1 MNYDRMNVLSL
12 IDVSFSYRPGREVLK
27 GVSLSVERGE
37 QVALIGANGVGKSTL
52 LKLFVG
58 LLEPHSG
65 CVEVCGMTVERKNLA
80 SVRRAAGYV
89 FQDAE
94 SQLFL
99 ANVWEDVA
107 FGPRN
112 EGLAE
117 DEVRKRTEVAL
128 ESVGI
133 SSLAQEH
140 VYRLSGGQKRLASIA
155 TVLALRPEVLLLDEP
170 TKGLDAYAKQ
180 RIIKIIRELKS
191 SGVTVVVVTHDV
203 EFASLCADR
212 CALFFRGSIVSTSVP
227 SEFFSENSFYTTAAN
242 RMSRSVFKNAVTA
255 ADVINLYKA
264 NTESDA

>member
-1 MNYDRMNVLSL
+1 MNVLSL
-12 IDVSFSYRPGREVLK
+12 KDVSFSYRPGREVLK

-58 LLEPHSG
+58 LLEPHTG

-155 TVLALRPEVLLLDEP
+155 TVLALRPDVLLLDEP
-170 TKGLDAYAKQ
+170 TLALDPRNRRMVIRALGDLPCAKL
-180 RIIKIIRELKS
+180 IA
-191 SGVTVVVVTHDV
+191 THDLDFV
-203 EFASLCADR
+203 LDSCSRVIVMSDGRIVAEGEPADILQNCELLESNGLELPLSLSHCR
-212 CALFFRGSIVSTSVP
+212 Q
-227 SEFFSENSFYTTAAN
+227 
-242 RMSRSVFKNAVTA
+242 
-255 ADVINLYKA
+255 
-264 NTESDA
+264 

>member
-1 MNYDRMNVLSL
+1 MIGDRINVLSL
-12 IDVSFSYRPGREVLK
+12 KDVSFSYRPGREVLK

-58 LLEPHSG
+58 LLDPQSG
-65 CVEVCGMTVERKNLA
+65 SVEVCGMSVERKNLA
-80 SVRRAAGYV
+80 AVRRAAGYV

-112 EGLAE
+112 EGLVE

-155 TVLALRPEVLLLDEP
+155 TVLAMRPDVLLLDEP
-170 TKGLDAYAKQ
+170 TLALDPRNRRMVIRALGDLPCAKLIATHDLDFVLDSCSRVIVMSGG
-180 RIIKIIRELKS
+180 RIVAEGAPADILQNRELLES
-191 SGVTVVVVTHDV
+191 NGL
-203 EFASLCADR
+203 ELPLSLSHCR
-212 CALFFRGSIVSTSVP
+212 Q
-227 SEFFSENSFYTTAAN
+227 
-242 RMSRSVFKNAVTA
+242 
-255 ADVINLYKA
+255 
-264 NTESDA
+264 

>member
-1 MNYDRMNVLSL
+1 MIGDRINVLSL
-12 IDVSFSYRPGREVLK
+12 KDVSFSYRPGREVLK

-155 TVLALRPEVLLLDEP
+155 TVLALRPDVLLLDEP
-170 TKGLDAYAKQ
+170 TLALDPRNRRMVIRALGDLPCAKLIATHDLDFVLDSCSRVIVISGG
-180 RIIKIIRELKS
+180 RIVAEGAPAVILRNRELLES
-191 SGVTVVVVTHDV
+191 NGLELPLSQT
-203 EFASLCADR
+203 SR
-212 CALFFRGSIVSTSVP
+212 CQ
-227 SEFFSENSFYTTAAN
+227 
-242 RMSRSVFKNAVTA
+242 
-255 ADVINLYKA
+255 
-264 NTESDA
+264 

>member
-1 MNYDRMNVLSL
+1 MNDDRMNVLSL
-12 IDVSFSYRPGREVLK
+12 KDVSFSYRPGREVLK

-58 LLEPHSG
+58 LLEPQSG
-65 CVEVCGMTVERKNLA
+65 SVEVCGMSLERTNLA
-80 SVRRAAGYV
+80 AVRRAAGYV

-117 DEVRKRTEVAL
+117 DEVRRRTADAL

-155 TVLALRPEVLLLDEP
+155 TVLALRPDVLLLDEP
-170 TKGLDAYAKQ
+170 TLALDPRNRRMVIRALGDLPCAKL
-180 RIIKIIRELKS
+180 IA
-191 SGVTVVVVTHDV
+191 THDLDFV
-203 EFASLCADR
+203 LDSCSRVIVMSGGRIVAEGEPADILQNCELLESNGLELPLSLSHCR
-212 CALFFRGSIVSTSVP
+212 Q
-227 SEFFSENSFYTTAAN
+227 
-242 RMSRSVFKNAVTA
+242 
-255 ADVINLYKA
+255 
-264 NTESDA
+264 

>member
-12 IDVSFSYRPGREVLK
+12 KDVSFSYRPGREVLK

-80 SVRRAAGYV
+80 TVRRAAGYV

-112 EGLAE
+112 EGLSE
-117 DEVRKRTEVAL
+117 DEVRRRTADAL

-133 SSLAQEH
+133 SSLSQEH

-155 TVLALRPEVLLLDEP
+155 TVLAMRPDVLLLDEP
-170 TKGLDAYAKQ
+170 TLALDPRNRRMVIRALGDLPCAKLIATHDLDFVLDSCSRVIVMSDG
-180 RIIKIIRELKS
+180 RIVAEGEPADILQNRELLESNGLELPLSLS
-191 SGVTVVVVTHDV
+191 S
-203 EFASLCADR
+203 C
-212 CALFFRGSIVSTSVP
+212 
-227 SEFFSENSFYTTAAN
+227 
-242 RMSRSVFKNAVTA
+242 SR
-255 ADVINLYKA
+255 
-264 NTESDA
+264 

>member
-12 IDVSFSYRPGREVLK
+12 KDVSFSYRPEREVLK

-58 LLEPHSG
+58 LLEPHTG

-155 TVLALRPEVLLLDEP
+155 TVLALRPDVLLLDEP
-170 TKGLDAYAKQ
+170 TLALDPRNRRMVIRALGDLPCAKLIATHDLDFVLDSCS
-180 RIIKIIRELKS
+180 RVIVVSDGMIVAEGAPAVILRNRELLES
-191 SGVTVVVVTHDV
+191 NGLELPLSQT
-203 EFASLCADR
+203 SR
-212 CALFFRGSIVSTSVP
+212 CQ
-227 SEFFSENSFYTTAAN
+227 
-242 RMSRSVFKNAVTA
+242 
-255 ADVINLYKA
+255 
-264 NTESDA
+264 

>member
-1 MNYDRMNVLSL
+1 MIGDRMNVLSL
-12 IDVSFSYRPGREVLK
+12 KDVSFSYRPGREVLK
-27 GVSLSVERGE
+27 GVSISVSRGE

-58 LLEPHSG
+58 LLEPHTG

-155 TVLALRPEVLLLDEP
+155 TVLALRPDVLLLDEP
-170 TKGLDAYAKQ
+170 TLALDPRNRRMVIRALGDLPCAKLIATHDLDFVLDSCS
-180 RIIKIIRELKS
+180 RVIVVSDGMIVAEGAPAVILRNRELLES
-191 SGVTVVVVTHDV
+191 NGLELPLSQT
-203 EFASLCADR
+203 SR
-212 CALFFRGSIVSTSVP
+212 CQ
-227 SEFFSENSFYTTAAN
+227 
-242 RMSRSVFKNAVTA
+242 
-255 ADVINLYKA
+255 
-264 NTESDA
+264 

>member
-1 MNYDRMNVLSL
+1 MNVLSL
-12 IDVSFSYRPGREVLK
+12 KDVSFSYRPGREVLK

-58 LLEPHSG
+58 LLEPHTG

-155 TVLALRPEVLLLDEP
+155 TVLAMRPDVLLLDEP
-170 TKGLDAYAKQ
+170 TLALDPRNRRMVIRALGDLPCAKLIATHDLDFVLDSCS
-180 RIIKIIRELKS
+180 RVIVVSDGMIVAEGEPAVILRNRELLES
-191 SGVTVVVVTHDV
+191 NGL
-203 EFASLCADR
+203 ELPLSLSHCR
-212 CALFFRGSIVSTSVP
+212 Q
-227 SEFFSENSFYTTAAN
+227 
-242 RMSRSVFKNAVTA
+242 
-255 ADVINLYKA
+255 
-264 NTESDA
+264 

>member
-1 MNYDRMNVLSL
+1 MNYDSMNVLSL
-12 IDVSFSYRPGREVLK
+12 KDVLFSYRPGREVLK

-58 LLEPHSG
+58 LLEPQSG
-65 CVEVCGMTVERKNLA
+65 SVEVCGMQVGRKNLA
-80 SVRRAAGYV
+80 AVRRAAGYV

-117 DEVRKRTEVAL
+117 DEVRKRTAEAL

-155 TVLALRPEVLLLDEP
+155 TVLALRPDVLLLDEP
-170 TKGLDAYAKQ
+170 TLALDPRNRRMVIRALGDLPCAKLIATHDLDFVLDSCSRVIVMSGG
-180 RIIKIIRELKS
+180 RIVAEGAPADILQNRELL
-191 SGVTVVVVTHDV
+191 
-203 EFASLCADR
+203 EFNGLELPLSLSHCR
-212 CALFFRGSIVSTSVP
+212 Q
-227 SEFFSENSFYTTAAN
+227 
-242 RMSRSVFKNAVTA
+242 
-255 ADVINLYKA
+255 
-264 NTESDA
+264 

>member
-1 MNYDRMNVLSL
+1 MNVLSMK
-12 IDVSFSYRPGREVLK
+12 DVSFSYRPGREVLK
-27 GVSLSVERGE
+27 GISLSVERGE

-58 LLEPHSG
+58 LLDPQSG
-65 CVEVCGMTVERKNLA
+65 SVEVCGMSVERKNLSA
-80 SVRRAAGYV
+80 VRRAAGYV

-155 TVLALRPEVLLLDEP
+155 TVLALRPDVLLLDEP
-170 TKGLDAYAKQ
+170 TLALDPRNRRMVIRALGDLPCAKLIATHDLDFVLDSCSRVIVMSGG
-180 RIIKIIRELKS
+180 RIVAEGAPADILQNRELLES
-191 SGVTVVVVTHDV
+191 NGL
-203 EFASLCADR
+203 ELPLSLSHCR
-212 CALFFRGSIVSTSVP
+212 Q
-227 SEFFSENSFYTTAAN
+227 
-242 RMSRSVFKNAVTA
+242 
-255 ADVINLYKA
+255 
-264 NTESDA
+264 

>member
-1 MNYDRMNVLSL
+1 MIGDRMNVLSL
-12 IDVSFSYRPGREVLK
+12 KDVSFSYRPGREVLK

-58 LLEPHSG
+58 LLEPQSG
-65 CVEVCGMTVERKNLA
+65 SVEVCGMQVGRKNLA
-80 SVRRAAGYV
+80 AVRRAAGYV

-133 SSLAQEH
+133 SSRAQEH

-155 TVLALRPEVLLLDEP
+155 TVLALRPDVLLLDEP
-170 TKGLDAYAKQ
+170 TLALDPRNRRMVISALRDLPCAKLIATHDLDFVLDSCS
-180 RIIKIIRELKS
+180 RVIVVSDGMIVAEGAPAVILRNRELLES
-191 SGVTVVVVTHDV
+191 NGLELPLSQT
-203 EFASLCADR
+203 SR
-212 CALFFRGSIVSTSVP
+212 CQ
-227 SEFFSENSFYTTAAN
+227 
-242 RMSRSVFKNAVTA
+242 
-255 ADVINLYKA
+255 
-264 NTESDA
+264 

>member
-1 MNYDRMNVLSL
+1 MNVLSL
-12 IDVSFSYRPGREVLK
+12 KDVSFSYRPGREVLK

-58 LLEPHSG
+58 LLEPHTG

-140 VYRLSGGQKRLASIA
+140 VYRVSGGQKRLASIA
-155 TVLALRPEVLLLDEP
+155 TVLALRPDVLLLDEP
-170 TKGLDAYAKQ
+170 TLALDPRNRRMVIRALGDLPCAKLIATHDLDFVLDSCSRVIVMSGG
-180 RIIKIIRELKS
+180 RIVAEGAPADILQNRELLES
-191 SGVTVVVVTHDV
+191 NGL
-203 EFASLCADR
+203 ELPLSLSHCR
-212 CALFFRGSIVSTSVP
+212 Q
-227 SEFFSENSFYTTAAN
+227 
-242 RMSRSVFKNAVTA
+242 
-255 ADVINLYKA
+255 
-264 NTESDA
+264 

>member
-1 MNYDRMNVLSL
+1 MIGDRINVLSL
-12 IDVSFSYRPGREVLK
+12 KDVSFSYRPGREVLK
-27 GVSLSVERGE
+27 GISLSVARGE

-58 LLEPHSG
+58 LLEPHTG

-155 TVLALRPEVLLLDEP
+155 TVLALRPDVLLLDEP
-170 TKGLDAYAKQ
+170 TLALDPRNRRMVIRALRDLPCAKLIATHDLDFVLDSCS
-180 RIIKIIRELKS
+180 RVIVVSDGMIVAEGAPAVILRNRELLES
-191 SGVTVVVVTHDV
+191 NGLELPLSQT
-203 EFASLCADR
+203 SR
-212 CALFFRGSIVSTSVP
+212 CQ
-227 SEFFSENSFYTTAAN
+227 
-242 RMSRSVFKNAVTA
+242 
-255 ADVINLYKA
+255 
-264 NTESDA
+264 

>member
-1 MNYDRMNVLSL
+1 MIGDRINVLSL
-12 IDVSFSYRPGREVLK
+12 KDVSFSYRPGREVLK

-65 CVEVCGMTVERKNLA
+65 CVEVCGMQVGRKNLA
-80 SVRRAAGYV
+80 AVRRAAGYV

-117 DEVRKRTEVAL
+117 DEVRKRTGDAL

-155 TVLALRPEVLLLDEP
+155 TVLAMRPDVLLLDEP
-170 TKGLDAYAKQ
+170 TLALDPRNRRMVIRALGDLPCAKLIATHDLDFVLDSCSRVIVVSEG
-180 RIIKIIRELKS
+180 RIVAEGTPDVILRNRELLESNGLELPLSLS
-191 SGVTVVVVTHDV
+191 S
-203 EFASLCADR
+203 CR
-212 CALFFRGSIVSTSVP
+212 R
-227 SEFFSENSFYTTAAN
+227 
-242 RMSRSVFKNAVTA
+242 
-255 ADVINLYKA
+255 
-264 NTESDA
+264 

>member
-1 MNYDRMNVLSL
+1 MNVLSL
-12 IDVSFSYRPGREVLK
+12 KDVSFSYRPGREVLK
-27 GVSLSVERGE
+27 GISLSVSRGE

-58 LLEPHSG
+58 LLEPHTG

-155 TVLALRPEVLLLDEP
+155 TVLALRPDVLLLDEP
-170 TKGLDAYAKQ
+170 TLALDPRNRRMVIRALGDLPCAKLIATHDLDFVLDSCSRVIVMSGG
-180 RIIKIIRELKS
+180 RIVAEGAPADILQNRELLES
-191 SGVTVVVVTHDV
+191 NGL
-203 EFASLCADR
+203 ELPLSLSHCR
-212 CALFFRGSIVSTSVP
+212 Q
-227 SEFFSENSFYTTAAN
+227 
-242 RMSRSVFKNAVTA
+242 
-255 ADVINLYKA
+255 
-264 NTESDA
+264 

>member
-1 MNYDRMNVLSL
+1 MNVLSL

-27 GVSLSVERGE
+27 GISLSVARGE
-37 QVALIGANGVGKSTL
+37 QVALIGANGVGKSTF

-58 LLEPHSG
+58 LLEPHTG

-155 TVLALRPEVLLLDEP
+155 TVLAMRPDVLLLDEP
-170 TKGLDAYAKQ
+170 TLALDPRNRRMVIRALGDLPCAKLIATHDLDFVLDSCS
-180 RIIKIIRELKS
+180 RVIVVSDGMIVAEGAPAVILRNRELLES
-191 SGVTVVVVTHDV
+191 NGLELPLSQT
-203 EFASLCADR
+203 SR
-212 CALFFRGSIVSTSVP
+212 CQ
-227 SEFFSENSFYTTAAN
+227 
-242 RMSRSVFKNAVTA
+242 
-255 ADVINLYKA
+255 
-264 NTESDA
+264 

>member
-1 MNYDRMNVLSL
+1 MNVLSL
-12 IDVSFSYRPGREVLK
+12 KDVSFSYRPGREVLK

-58 LLEPHSG
+58 LLEPHTG

-155 TVLALRPEVLLLDEP
+155 TVLALRPDVLLLDEP
-170 TKGLDAYAKQ
+170 TLALDPRNRRMVIRALGDLPCAKLIATHDLDFVLDSCSRVIVMSGG
-180 RIIKIIRELKS
+180 RIVAEGEPAVILRNRELLES
-191 SGVTVVVVTHDV
+191 NGLELPLSQT
-203 EFASLCADR
+203 SR
-212 CALFFRGSIVSTSVP
+212 CQ
-227 SEFFSENSFYTTAAN
+227 
-242 RMSRSVFKNAVTA
+242 
-255 ADVINLYKA
+255 
-264 NTESDA
+264 

>member
-12 IDVSFSYRPGREVLK
+12 KDVSFSYRPGREVLK

-58 LLEPHSG
+58 LLDPQSG
-65 CVEVCGMTVERKNLA
+65 SVEVCGMSVERKNLA
-80 SVRRAAGYV
+80 AVRRAAGYV

-133 SSLAQEH
+133 SSFAQEH

-155 TVLALRPEVLLLDEP
+155 TVLAMRPDVLLLDEP
-170 TKGLDAYAKQ
+170 TLALDPRNRRMVIRALGDLPCAKLIATHDLDFVLDSCSRVIVVSEG
-180 RIIKIIRELKS
+180 RIVAEGTPDVILRNRELLESNGLELPLSLS
-191 SGVTVVVVTHDV
+191 S
-203 EFASLCADR
+203 C
-212 CALFFRGSIVSTSVP
+212 
-227 SEFFSENSFYTTAAN
+227 
-242 RMSRSVFKNAVTA
+242 SR
-255 ADVINLYKA
+255 
-264 NTESDA
+264 

>member
-1 MNYDRMNVLSL
+1 MNVLSL
-12 IDVSFSYRPGREVLK
+12 KDVSFSYRPGREVLK

-58 LLEPHSG
+58 LLEPHTG

-80 SVRRAAGYV
+80 TVRRAAGYV

-155 TVLALRPEVLLLDEP
+155 TVLALRPDVLLLDEP
-170 TKGLDAYAKQ
+170 TLALDPRNRRMVIRALGDLPCAKLIATHDLDFVLDSCS
-180 RIIKIIRELKS
+180 RVIVVSDGMIVAEGTPAVILRNRELLES
-191 SGVTVVVVTHDV
+191 NGLELPLSQT
-203 EFASLCADR
+203 SR
-212 CALFFRGSIVSTSVP
+212 CQ
-227 SEFFSENSFYTTAAN
+227 
-242 RMSRSVFKNAVTA
+242 
-255 ADVINLYKA
+255 
-264 NTESDA
+264 

>member
-1 MNYDRMNVLSL
+1 MIGDRINVLSL
-12 IDVSFSYRPGREVLK
+12 KDVSFSYRPGREVLK

-58 LLEPHSG
+58 LLEPQSG
-65 CVEVCGMTVERKNLA
+65 SVEVCGMQVERKNLA
-80 SVRRAAGYV
+80 AVRRAAGYV

-155 TVLALRPEVLLLDEP
+155 TVLALRPDVLLLDEP
-170 TKGLDAYAKQ
+170 TLALDPRNRRMVIRALGDLPCAKLIATHDLDFVLDSCSRVIVVSEG
-180 RIIKIIRELKS
+180 RIVAEGVPDVILRNRELLESNGLELPLSLS
-191 SGVTVVVVTHDV
+191 S
-203 EFASLCADR
+203 C
-212 CALFFRGSIVSTSVP
+212 
-227 SEFFSENSFYTTAAN
+227 
-242 RMSRSVFKNAVTA
+242 SR
-255 ADVINLYKA
+255 
-264 NTESDA
+264 

>member
-12 IDVSFSYRPGREVLK
+12 KDVSFSYRPGREVLK

-58 LLEPHSG
+58 LLEPQSG
-65 CVEVCGMTVERKNLA
+65 SVEVCGMQVERKNLA
-80 SVRRAAGYV
+80 AVRRAAGYV

-155 TVLALRPEVLLLDEP
+155 TVLAMRPDVLLLDEP
-170 TKGLDAYAKQ
+170 TLALDPRNRRMVIRALGDLPCAKLIATHDLDFVLDSCSRVIVMSDG
-180 RIIKIIRELKS
+180 RIVAEGEPADILQNRELLESNGLELPLSLS
-191 SGVTVVVVTHDV
+191 S
-203 EFASLCADR
+203 C
-212 CALFFRGSIVSTSVP
+212 
-227 SEFFSENSFYTTAAN
+227 
-242 RMSRSVFKNAVTA
+242 SR
-255 ADVINLYKA
+255 
-264 NTESDA
+264 

>member
-12 IDVSFSYRPGREVLK
+12 KDVSFSYRPGREVLK

-58 LLEPHSG
+58 LLDPQSG
-65 CVEVCGMTVERKNLA
+65 SVEVCGMSVERKNLA
-80 SVRRAAGYV
+80 AVRRAAGYV

-155 TVLALRPEVLLLDEP
+155 TVLAMRPDVLLLDEP
-170 TKGLDAYAKQ
+170 TLALDPRNRRMVIRALGDLPCAKLIATHDLDFVLDSCSRVIVMSGG
-180 RIIKIIRELKS
+180 RIVAEGAPDVILRNRELLESNGLELPLSLS
-191 SGVTVVVVTHDV
+191 S
-203 EFASLCADR
+203 C
-212 CALFFRGSIVSTSVP
+212 
-227 SEFFSENSFYTTAAN
+227 
-242 RMSRSVFKNAVTA
+242 SR
-255 ADVINLYKA
+255 
-264 NTESDA
+264 

>member
-1 MNYDRMNVLSL
+1 MNVLSL

-58 LLEPHSG
+58 LLEPHTG

-155 TVLALRPEVLLLDEP
+155 TVLALRPDVLLLDEP
-170 TKGLDAYAKQ
+170 TLALDPRNRRMVIRALGDLPCAKLIATHDLDFVLDSCSRVIVMSGG
-180 RIIKIIRELKS
+180 RIVAEGEPAVILRNRELLES
-191 SGVTVVVVTHDV
+191 NGLELPLSQT
-203 EFASLCADR
+203 SR
-212 CALFFRGSIVSTSVP
+212 CQ
-227 SEFFSENSFYTTAAN
+227 
-242 RMSRSVFKNAVTA
+242 
-255 ADVINLYKA
+255 
-264 NTESDA
+264 